1 MYHRPLTIAGCV
13 TGVLALLLLA
23 WLVMYPVRTDAP
35 MTARIAVLAT
45 ADILLGMASLC
56 LLSQA
61 AARARAYQ
69 ARIRAHVDRAYGD
82 NVIPLPTPIDAE
94 TVAAVRRINR
104 RLISS

>member
-45 ADILLGMASLC
+45 ADILLGRACPRLPGPHPG
-56 LLSQA
+56 
-61 AARARAYQ
+61 ARRPGLRRQRHPA
-69 ARIRAHVDRAYGD
+69 
-82 NVIPLPTPIDAE
+82 TDA
-94 TVAAVRRINR
+94 NR
-104 RLISS
+104 RRDRRGRPTHQPSSDQQLT